1 VQGGRKVS
9 SLGARGGEKAP
20 LAGGVDPTGR
30 TRKFRLAELPPVVLT
45 CAPLSTT
52 SAFLDVSVLRAC

>member
-1 VQGGRKVS
+1 M

-20 LAGGVDPTGR
+20 LAGGGDPARR

-52 SAFLDVSVLRAC
+52 SAFLAVIVLRAC